1 MNIPVYVV
9 NQKMKI
15 TMNYKTLVSGTNGFI
30 NFVFHVSNDWDGL
43 GLIAQFKQ
51 GTSIYKKGL
60 DGSNSAALPK
70 EITSGICNLTLY
82 GTNSGGEIVAT
93 TDCVR
98 LVIKQDDVTGD
109 AGDTGSSA
117 PGSGSGG
124 SGSGGS
130 SGGGGTTIV
139 MTDDGEGNVTILT
152 V

>member
-43 GLIAQFKQ
+43 GLVAQFKQ
-51 GTSIYKKGL
+51 GKSVIKKAL
-60 DGSNSAALPK
+60 DSNNSVSLPS

-82 GTNSGGEIVAT
+82 GTNSSGEIAAM

-98 LVIKQDDVTGD
+98 LIIKQDDVTGD

-117 PGSGSGG
+117 PGSGSG
-124 SGSGGS
+124 SGGS
-130 SGGGGTTIV
+130 SGGGGGTLV
-139 MTDDGEGNVTILT
+139 MTDDGNGNVTILT